1 MNTETSIHQPHL
13 DNIDFFRIL
22 FTITILYGHIIQWF
36 LKPLCGKEEFFI
48 HLLKYTSYLY
58 GFMCDMFFIL
68 SGFFMFFSFKKE
80 GCTLSKF
87 ILIKISRLSP
97 VLIFVVMLFFVLSC
111 FHIIKFDN
119 YGNFCALF
127 FLNDSLSSRIPW
139 SNGVAWYINVMF
151 WCYILYCLILRVF
164 DEVKVKYVIGIIIFF
179 AYSVLLNKMNLYAKP
194 LDNGIFTFKLIR
206 GIAGMGMGY
215 LIADFY
221 ATYNLKKTKISKK
234 FIYTWTLCE
243 IFFTYLLIKIAIIKP
258 ISSAFSVMI
267 ICFIILFYSFLYKNG
282 IFSKLLDRNIVSFLG
297 KYCYSIYMLQ
307 WVVFL
312 ILDKYLWRN
321 PSFGAKIY
329 PVANIIIGICLCIL
343 VGMITYHVVERPCK
357 KLILKYAAKAFD

>member
-1 MNTETSIHQPHL
+1 MNTETSVHQHHL
-13 DNIDFFRIL
+13 NNIDFFRIL

-97 VLIFVVMLFFVLSC
+97 VLIFAVMLFFVLSC

-258 ISSAFSVMI
+258 ISSAFPVMI

-343 VGMITYHVVERPCK
+343 VGMITYHAVERPCK